1 MRENAVMKLE
11 DDYSTVYEGFDPS
24 STESYIAFEMMQHKN
39 MDQSIALAE
48 AVQNQLVRT
57 AGRKNNGVRQAPFWV
72 LVRTSMPAILVEL
85 DFISNPQMEKYMA
98 SESGSSALAKAIY
111 NGLDRYRK
119 GTGRPSEGRRHKE
132 GVKKSEQE
140 ITAPAPETKP
150 RAEQAPRAAKG
161 EIVYKIQFM
170 TSPKVLTKGHK
181 NFKGLGDVEY
191 YKEGGMV
198 KYTTGSYGTM
208 AEANKALSG
217 VKKKFSDAF
226 VIKTRDGRRVR

>member
-1 MRENAVMKLE
+1 
-11 DDYSTVYEGFDPS
+11 
-24 STESYIAFEMMQHKN
+24 
-39 MDQSIALAE
+39 
-48 AVQNQLVRT
+48 
-57 AGRKNNGVRQAPFWV
+57 
-72 LVRTSMPAILVEL
+72 
-85 DFISNPQMEKYMA
+85 
-98 SESGSSALAKAIY
+98 
-111 NGLDRYRK
+111 
-119 GTGRPSEGRRHKE
+119 
-132 GVKKSEQE
+132 
-140 ITAPAPETKP
+140 
-150 RAEQAPRAAKG
+150 
-161 EIVYKIQFM
+161 M